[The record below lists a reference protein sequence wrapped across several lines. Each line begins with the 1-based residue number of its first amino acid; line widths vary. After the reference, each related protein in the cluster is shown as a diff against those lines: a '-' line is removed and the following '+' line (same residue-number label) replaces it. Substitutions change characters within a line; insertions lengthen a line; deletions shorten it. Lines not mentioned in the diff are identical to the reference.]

1 MLTSSVS
8 VTALHQSPSQPLH
21 LNFSD
26 LKKRQRQ
33 VECFLCHD
41 GVPKKKRNLSV
52 EQGSCLGSLL
62 LHF

>member
-33 VECFLCHD
+33 VECFLSHD
-41 GVPKKKRNLSV
+41 GVPKKKETSVLSRGPV
-52 EQGSCLGSLL
+52 
-62 LHF
+62 